1 MKRQDRK
8 RSSALRGANVL
19 LLTLAVGLTACG
31 DDDEGTDPTAGDEQ
45 SNPGDGNDDDGDGGE
60 DDDPDPGDGD
70 ALNARIGN
78 LTVGLDVTA
87 LDACVQTASDAPW
100 QGPVLQAAGLE
111 AVAAG
116 ELSEPLALE
125 LSETGRIRWVSG
137 ESDDCDTALAPSAE
151 GDLAIESH
159 REHSLLLFGAGDD
172 LRRASFDNVVPETMD
187 DGRFY
192 ARFFHAALGTE
203 LNLRATQRFD
213 PDSELNPCGNPV
225 SAFENVAFGTL
236 GESGNNNSATFFS
249 ASVTAGQTA
258 FETSIVLCAGPVDD
272 TIEPL
277 AETGR
282 FTFNGGVRSTFY
294 MSGDGSES
302 APYTFTVCSS
312 DRPEARCTALVNTE
326 N

>member
-187 DGRFY
+187 DGRFTLRSVRSSTC
-192 ARFFHAALGTE
+192 APPSASIPIANSTLAAIPSLLSRTS
-203 LNLRATQRFD
+203 L
-213 PDSELNPCGNPV
+213 SELWANPGTTTVPPSSRPASPPDRLRSRPASCCARDRSTTPSSLWRKLGASP
-225 SAFENVAFGTL
+225 STVAF
-236 GESGNNNSATFFS
+236 A
-249 ASVTAGQTA
+249 A
-258 FETSIVLCAGPVDD
+258 P
-272 TIEPL
+272 
-277 AETGR
+277 
-282 FTFNGGVRSTFY
+282 FT
-294 MSGDGSES
+294 
-302 APYTFTVCSS
+302 
-312 DRPEARCTALVNTE
+312 
-326 N
+326 